1 MKHVLKVYTALA
13 KMANEV
19 SRKDRNYTSG
29 TARVL
34 SKATYSVM
42 TGRSVE
48 SGPVYGRFRG
58 DNYPCKTRAQSV

>member
-1 MKHVLKVYTALA
+1 MPKVYTALA
-13 KMANEV
+13 QMAYEV
-19 SRKDRNYTSG
+19 SRKDRDYTSR

-42 TGRSVE
+42 TGGSVE
-48 SGPVYGRFRG
+48 SGPVYGRFPG